1 METQREAPDAPL
13 PGASAVQR
21 SPFVASS
28 PAPRESPVVAKH
40 TPPAQPPSANPKA
53 QDGTLSEVLL
63 PSGAIVPAKPP
74 APAPVNVSAPTDTVL
89 SFLQWSSDPDKRIAF
104 IRVSGGPLMLAHEGD
119 TVGGYT
125 VVEIHQDAVD
135 LRSGEAVMTL
145 RVR

>member
-1 METQREAPDAPL
+1 
-13 PGASAVQR
+13 
-21 SPFVASS
+21 
-28 PAPRESPVVAKH
+28 
-40 TPPAQPPSANPKA
+40 
-53 QDGTLSEVLL
+53 
-63 PSGAIVPAKPP
+63 
-74 APAPVNVSAPTDTVL
+74 
-89 SFLQWSSDPDKRIAF
+89 LQWSSDPDKRIAF